1 MAFTKK
7 PTRKTIKLI
16 NLDSSEIDYKNT
28 DLLRNFVDST
38 GKILSFK
45 QAGVKAKLARK
56 IKSAIKRSR
65 ALGLMPYVGTL
76 YVPKK
81 DSPRR
86 EGRENYRDRDNS
98 RSRDSRD

>member
-7 PTRKTIKLI
+7 PSRKTIKLI

-56 IKSAIKRSR
+56 IKNAIKRSR
-65 ALGLMPYVGTL
+65 ALGLMKVSIL
-76 YVPKK
+76 RNK
-81 DSPRR
+81 DQV
-86 EGRENYRDRDNS
+86 ELTNKEDI
-98 RSRDSRD
+98 

>member
-7 PTRKTIKLI
+7 PSRKTIKLI

-56 IKSAIKRSR
+56 IKNAIKRSR
-65 ALGLMPYVGTL
+65 ALGLMPYIGTL
-76 YVPKK
+76 YIPKK

-86 EGRENYRDRDNS
+86 EARDNYRDRDNS
-98 RSRDSRD
+98 RSRD